1 MLRSSSGG
9 LSAGF
14 LRRRIFDITSG
25 TGPSDAGCAKVS
37 SRERGRDGF
46 RLWGGND
53 GKEHPHPNPLPL
65 RERGQDHP
73 SAAWNKGYAK
83 VASRERGRDGFTPR
97 RNYDS
102 HRGRGGGMDS
112 GSGAVMTGRNT
123 LTLTLSHRG
132 RGGGMDSGSGAV
144 MTGRNTLTL
153 TLSHRG
159 RGEGMDSGSGA
170 GMTEG
175 AGGRG

>member
-37 SRERGRDGF
+37 SRERGERDGF

-53 GKEHPHPNPLPL
+53 GRNTLTLTLSHRGRGDRTTPPPPGIRVMQGSHQGRGEGMDSRLGGRNDGSPLPSG
-65 RERGQDHP
+65 EGEGQDHP

-83 VASRERGRDGFTPR
+83 VASRERGRDGFR
-97 RNYDS
+97 L
-102 HRGRGGGMDS
+102 G
-112 GSGAVMTGRNT
+112 GRNDGRRA
-123 LTLTLSHRG
+123 RG
-132 RGGGMDSGSGAV
+132 
-144 MTGRNTLTL
+144 
-153 TLSHRG
+153 
-159 RGEGMDSGSGA
+159 
-170 GMTEG
+170 
-175 AGGRG
+175 